1 MRRGV
6 RGDAFADDHSAAAS
20 NFFWRDISGLEMV
33 VEFAE
38 FFAAKSG
45 CFWVN
50 WHQRACTLGSLRE
63 AIMGSK
69 TKSVAEVER
78 FSCSGHVLTGVLRA
92 GLSPHLSSI
101 GVKQGVRRHVFGDKN
116 DYVRE
121 KCGLITLALR
131 IR

>member
-1 MRRGV
+1 M
-6 RGDAFADDHSAAAS
+6 A
-20 NFFWRDISGLEMV
+20 
-33 VEFAE
+33 
-38 FFAAKSG
+38 
-45 CFWVN
+45 
-50 WHQRACTLGSLRE
+50 
-63 AIMGSK
+63 SK

-78 FSCSGHVLTGVLRA
+78 FSMLWACADGSLRA

-101 GVKQGVRRHVFGDKN
+101 GVKQGFRRHVFGDKN